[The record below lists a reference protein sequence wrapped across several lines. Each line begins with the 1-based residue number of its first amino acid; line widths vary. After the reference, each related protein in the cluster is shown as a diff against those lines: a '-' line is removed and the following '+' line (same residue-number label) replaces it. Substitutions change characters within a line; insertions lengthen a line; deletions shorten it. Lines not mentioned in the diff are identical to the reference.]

1 MGHHITKKG
10 LNLPITGEPQQRI
23 EAGPASADVAVVAND
38 FVGMKPRMAV
48 RVGDTVKR
56 GQLLFE
62 DRKSEGVRHTA
73 PAAGIV
79 KAVNRGAY
87 RALQSVIIET
97 TEAEQQGELRADEQ
111 VELTSFTG
119 APASQLDE
127 DSVRNLLLESGLWT
141 SLRARPYSRTPAATA
156 AAPAAIFVNA
166 MDSNPLAADPDVVLE
181 GRGEDFN
188 AGLVALSHLTE
199 GKVFVCRRH
208 GSKVSASGS
217 DKIVLEDFSGPHPRA
232 PWASTST
239 RSCR

>member
-97 TEAEQQGELRADEQ
+97 TEAEQQGEAQGRRAGGAH
-111 VELTSFTG
+111 ELHG
-119 APASQLDE
+119 
-127 DSVRNLLLESGLWT
+127 
-141 SLRARPYSRTPAATA
+141 RARVPARRGQRPKP
-156 AAPAAIFVNA
+156 PA
-166 MDSNPLAADPDVVLE
+166 
-181 GRGEDFN
+181 
-188 AGLVALSHLTE
+188 
-199 GKVFVCRRH
+199 
-208 GSKVSASGS
+208 
-217 DKIVLEDFSGPHPRA
+217 
-232 PWASTST
+232 
-239 RSCR
+239 